1 MLSLNILFRLGE
13 IKQGSDCL
21 QIKPRNV
28 LVKIIIV
35 LILITIMVMMIMK
48 QCFSIEV
55 SKLQIFTQDLRCIKH
70 SFPLFLFSIKILS
83 RLNIVL
89 VFVFSLEF
97 ETT

>member
-13 IKQGSDCL
+13 IKQGIDYL

-35 LILITIMVMMIMK
+35 LITIMVMMMMK

-70 SFPLFLFSIKILS
+70 SFPLFLFSIIKILS
-83 RLNIVL
+83 CLNIVL

>member
-13 IKQGSDCL
+13 IKQGSDYL

-35 LILITIMVMMIMK
+35 LITIMVMMIMK

-55 SKLQIFTQDLRCIKH
+55 SKLQICTQDLRCIKH